1 MRKNSLFLTVTAMAG
16 LLLLNAALAFAA
28 SQSATKIGKQG
39 DIWLSRET
47 KIGDLTL
54 KPGHYEIQHET
65 VNGTQHAFSFQQL
78 GDPDLALQYSDE
90 ATIGEPTLVTCKVD
104 SLDVR
109 AKHTSVT
116 TVPDGKE
123 QRITRIEIKGETVAH
138 VF

>member
-1 MRKNSLFLTVTAMAG
+1 MRKNSLFLTLAVMAG
-16 LLLLNAALAFAA
+16 VLLLNVAFAFAA

-39 DIWLSRET
+39 DIYMSRVT

-65 VNGTQHAFSFQQL
+65 ANGTQHAFSFQQL

-90 ATIGEPTLVTCKVD
+90 ATIGEPAMVSCTLETLTARV
-104 SLDVR
+104 
-109 AKHTSVT
+109 KHTRVT
-116 TVPDGKE
+116 TVPDGNE
-123 QRITRIEIKGETVAH
+123 RRITRVEIKGENVAH